1 MCVSCKTQEE
11 GGGFFFF
18 FVQSSTPPLCWTT
31 VASVYEVHIKA
42 NFKRK
47 VAFTPPPPYLS
58 LSLNIDQTVLHPP
71 LVIDLSKC
79 VDK

>member
-1 MCVSCKTQEE
+1 M
-11 GGGFFFF
+11 
-18 FVQSSTPPLCWTT
+18 
-31 VASVYEVHIKA
+31 ASVYEVHIKA